1 MEIYYYF
8 ALRVRSIYRYSDV
21 RDNFISFN

>member
-8 ALRVRSIYRYSDV
+8 ALKVRSIYRYTDV
-21 RDNFISFN
+21 RDNFISSN

>member
-8 ALRVRSIYRYSDV
+8 ALKVGSIYRYSDV